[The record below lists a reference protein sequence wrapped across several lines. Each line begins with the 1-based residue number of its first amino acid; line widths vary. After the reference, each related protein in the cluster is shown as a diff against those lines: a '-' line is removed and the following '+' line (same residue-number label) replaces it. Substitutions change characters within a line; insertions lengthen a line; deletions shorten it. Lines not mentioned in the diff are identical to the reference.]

1 MCILFVNKQMLVC
14 NIKFC
19 SQPCVAFSLLL
30 NYNIYSLNL
39 YLPIK
44 VCISYQTCLN
54 SCHLSEFSQQTF
66 KLWHILTV
74 LTCYWSWDF
83 SWLEIFFLATFQRK
97 GRRLVQ
103 TRHRSTTPK
112 KRTIASQSHPVT
124 GFNIVWF
131 DFFSCL
137 KCLHSFCIQD
147 SCLPELFCSSQASSH
162 VGIFLSFWSS
172 SIEQCPFSPIVIG
185 SDKQT
190 VQTVKLALSLL
201 F

>member
-1 MCILFVNKQMLVC
+1 M
-14 NIKFC
+14 
-19 SQPCVAFSLLL
+19 SQF
-30 NYNIYSLNL
+30 
-39 YLPIK
+39 LPLIK
-44 VCISYQTCLN
+44 VQPTNIRIMTHSYC
-54 SCHLSEFSQQTF
+54 
-66 KLWHILTV
+66 V
-74 LTCYWSWDF
+74 DVYGPG
-83 SWLEIFFLATFQRK
+83 IFLGLRSSFLQLFRWRVK
-97 GRRLVQ
+97 GSVKPGIVAPP
-103 TRHRSTTPK
+103 PK
-112 KRTIASQSHPVT
+112 NTIASQSHPVT

-147 SCLPELFCSSQASSH
+147 SRLPELFCSSQASSH